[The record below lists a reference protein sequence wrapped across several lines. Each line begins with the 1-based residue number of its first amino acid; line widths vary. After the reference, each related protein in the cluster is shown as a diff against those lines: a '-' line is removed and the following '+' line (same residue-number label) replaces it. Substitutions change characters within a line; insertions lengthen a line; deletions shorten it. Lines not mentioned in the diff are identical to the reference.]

1 MTVWGEPPAPSLHE
15 TLIWTIF
22 PEYTVL
28 IQVVKLITQNEEHHI
43 QAIMRLNQTSAVYLV
58 LSGRG

>member
-1 MTVWGEPPAPSLHE
+1 MAVLGEPPAPSLHE
-15 TLIWTIF
+15 TQIWTIF

-28 IQVVKLITQNEEHHI
+28 IQVVKLIAQNEEQHI
-43 QAIMRLNQTSAVYLV
+43 RVMRLNQTSVAYLV

>member
-1 MTVWGEPPAPSLHE
+1 MAVFGEPPAPSLPE
-15 TLIWTIF
+15 TQIWTIF

-28 IQVVKLITQNEEHHI
+28 IQVVKLIAQNEDHHI
-43 QAIMRLNQTSAVYLV
+43 QVMRLNQTSVAYLV